1 MKINFMRRGYGTNA
15 KNENGVAKT
24 GKASAMPLGTAEASD
39 SGTSAGGLFV
49 R

>member
-1 MKINFMRRGYGTNA
+1 MKINFMERGYGTNE
-15 KNENGVAKT
+15 KNKT
-24 GKASAMPLGTAEASD
+24 EAARGKASAIPPGIAEASD